1 MARDDK
7 LAPNIKDILDE
18 YIMSGSR
25 ISMADI
31 RTVHD
36 YIQRND
42 ILQRGYNLPIYRGL
56 AFSDGR
62 VLSTMK
68 NGVLAL
74 SRKPYESWTKNAALA
89 RGILMSRHDFKF
101 GIILQRDINRD
112 DIIVD
117 LDHISDQLTGYLYE
131 KEILTTPFC
140 HQCPISAIK
149 LFMVRKPYL
158 QKFKE
163 AIEQQGWR
171 VDISP
176 PMLRQPQQ
184 VFEFT
189 PHIQAKRLQRRT

>member
-7 LAPNIKDILDE
+7 LAPEIKKILND
-18 YIMSGSR
+18 YIINGGR
-25 ISMADI
+25 ISIADI
-31 RTVHD
+31 RTVQN

-68 NGVLAL
+68 SGVLAF
-74 SRKPYESWTKNAALA
+74 SRKPFESWTKNAAFA

-101 GIILQRDINRD
+101 GVVLQRDIDRD

-117 LDHISDQLTGYLYE
+117 LDHVADQLTGYLDE

-149 LFMVRKPYL
+149 SFMVRKPYL
-158 QKFKE
+158 QKFQE
-163 AIEQQGWR
+163 TLEQQGWR

-176 PMLRQPQQ
+176 PMMRQPQQ